1 MGLEALPFQGLN
13 NTTRT
18 ARLTQ
23 WSGIKRFPRRVK
35 HINFASSLTLSP
47 FLRISN
53 KQMHDQKKKK
63 KERGDLD
70 ICNVL
75 FPARDFST
83 SFRSVT

>member
-63 KERGDLD
+63 RSEGTLTF
-70 ICNVL
+70 VM
-75 FPARDFST
+75 
-83 SFRSVT
+83 SFFLQGTFQPPLGQ

>member
-13 NTTRT
+13 NTTRP

-47 FLRISN
+47 FLCISN
-53 KQMHDQKKKK
+53 KQMHDKKKK
-63 KERGDLD
+63 KSEGTLTF
-70 ICNVL
+70 VM
-75 FPARDFST
+75 
-83 SFRSVT
+83 SFFLQGTFQPPLGQ